1 MYNINIK
8 KNKGARTMNATT
20 VVGAEVKEKV
30 VKLLTKQLK
39 QQKKDVLYR
48 TGVHQVHHYKDKSVY
63 TDGRVCYHLPASL
76 TDKHIS
82 LNIFTPKEIEQGN
95 KPVDPESVSYP
106 ETDRLFYKEN
116 QLQDM
121 AKVDFDVLNTLK
133 ELKELKKMTVAQP
146 KLGKVVRVNQQTG
159 AFTQCNE
166 PKQDI
171 IDKRSKDYGILVQV
185 DFLINTLSIVK
196 EFGDK
201 EATFYLNKEN
211 PCRPIAI
218 HSNNVKG
225 MVAPIRYN

>member
-1 MYNINIK
+1 
-8 KNKGARTMNATT
+8 MNATPVLDRA
-20 VVGAEVKEKV
+20 VVGDKAKEKV

-39 QQKKDVLYR
+39 QQKKDVLCR
-48 TGVHQVHHYKDKSVY
+48 AGIHQVHHYEDKSVY
-63 TDGRVCYHLPASL
+63 TDGRVCFHLPASL

-82 LNIFTPKEIEQGN
+82 LNIFTPKEIKSGN
-95 KPVDPESVSYP
+95 KPVDPETISYP
-106 ETDRLFYKEN
+106 DTDRLFYKGN
-116 QLQDM
+116 QLKDM
-121 AKVDFDVLNTLK
+121 AKVELDVLKALK
-133 ELKELKKMTVAQP
+133 ELKELKKKTVEQP

-185 DFLINTLSIVK
+185 DFLINALSIVK

-201 EATFYLNKEN
+201 QVTFYLNKEN
-211 PCRPIAI
+211 PYRPIAI
-218 HSNNVKG
+218 YSDNVKS

>member
-1 MYNINIK
+1 
-8 KNKGARTMNATT
+8 MNATT
-20 VVGAEVKEKV
+20 VVGAKTKEKV
-30 VKLLTKQLK
+30 LKLLTKQLK
-39 QQKKDVLYR
+39 QQKKDVLCR
-48 TGVHQVHHYKDKSVY
+48 EGIHQVHHYKDKSVY
-63 TDGRVCYHLPASL
+63 TDGRVCFHLPASL

-95 KPVDPESVSYP
+95 KPVDPETVSYP
-106 ETDRLFYKEN
+106 DTDRLFYKGN
-116 QLQDM
+116 QLKDM
-121 AKVDFDVLNTLK
+121 AKVELDVLKTLK
-133 ELKELKKMTVAQP
+133 ELKKKTVEQA

-185 DFLINTLSIVK
+185 DFLINALSIVK

-201 EATFYLNKEN
+201 QVTFYLNKET
-211 PCRPIAI
+211 PYRPIAI
-218 HSNNVKG
+218 YSDNVKS

>member
-1 MYNINIK
+1 MS
-8 KNKGARTMNATT
+8 ATA
-20 VVGAEVKEKV
+20 VVGDKVKEKV
-30 VKLLTKQLK
+30 LKLLTKQLK

-48 TGVHQVHHYKDKSVY
+48 TEVHQVHHYEDKSVY
-63 TDGRVCYHLPASL
+63 TDGRVCFHLPASL

-82 LNIFTPKEIEQGN
+82 LNIFTPKEIKQGY
-95 KPVDPESVSYP
+95 KPVDPDTISYP
-106 ETDRLFYKEN
+106 ETDRLFYKEK

-121 AKVDFDVLNTLK
+121 AEVELDVLKTLK
-133 ELKELKKMTVAQP
+133 ELKELKKKTVEQP

-159 AFTQCNE
+159 AFTHCNE

-201 EATFYLNKEN
+201 QVAFYLNKEN
-211 PCRPIAI
+211 PYRPIAI
-218 HSNNVKG
+218 YSDNVKS
-225 MVAPIRYN
+225 MVAPIRYKN

>member
-1 MYNINIK
+1 
-8 KNKGARTMNATT
+8 MNATPVLDQA
-20 VVGAEVKEKV
+20 VVGAKVKEKV
-30 VKLLTKQLK
+30 LKLLTKQLK

-48 TGVHQVHHYKDKSVY
+48 TEVHQVHHYEDKSVY
-63 TDGRVCYHLPASL
+63 TDGRVCFHLPTSL

-82 LNIFTPKEIEQGN
+82 LNIFTPKEIKQGN
-95 KPVDPESVSYP
+95 KPVDPETISYP
-106 ETDRLFYKEN
+106 DTDRLFYKGN
-116 QLQDM
+116 QLKDM
-121 AKVDFDVLNTLK
+121 AKVELDVLKTLK
-133 ELKELKKMTVAQP
+133 ELKELKKKTVEQP

-185 DFLINTLSIVK
+185 DFLINALSIVK

-201 EATFYLNKEN
+201 QVTFYLNKEN
-211 PCRPIAI
+211 PYRPIAI
-218 HSNNVKG
+218 YSDNVKS

>member
-1 MYNINIK
+1 
-8 KNKGARTMNATT
+8 MNATA
-20 VVGAEVKEKV
+20 VVGDKTKEKV

-82 LNIFTPKEIEQGN
+82 LNIFTPKEIDQGK
-95 KPVDPESVSYP
+95 KPVDPETISYP
-106 ETDRLFYKEN
+106 ETDRLFYKGN

-121 AKVDFDVLNTLK
+121 AKVDLDVLNALK
-133 ELKELKKMTVAQP
+133 ELKELKKMTVTQP

-159 AFTQCNE
+159 TFTQCNE

-171 IDKRSKDYGILVQV
+171 IDRRSKDYGILVQV

>member
-1 MYNINIK
+1 
-8 KNKGARTMNATT
+8 MNATPVLDRA
-20 VVGAEVKEKV
+20 VVGAKAKEKV
-30 VKLLTKQLK
+30 LKLLTKQLK

-48 TGVHQVHHYKDKSVY
+48 EGIHQVHHYKDKSVY
-63 TDGRVCYHLPASL
+63 TDGRVCFHLPASL
-76 TDKHIS
+76 IDKHIS

-95 KPVDPESVSYP
+95 KPVDPETFSYP
-106 ETDRLFYKEN
+106 DTDRLFYKEK

-121 AKVDFDVLNTLK
+121 AKVELDVLKTLK
-133 ELKELKKMTVAQP
+133 ELKELKKKTVEQP

-171 IDKRSKDYGILVQV
+171 IDRRSKDYGILVQV
-185 DFLINTLSIVK
+185 DFLINALSIVK

-201 EATFYLNKEN
+201 QVTFYLNKET
-211 PCRPIAI
+211 PYRPIAI
-218 HSNNVKG
+218 YSDNVKS

>member
-1 MYNINIK
+1 
-8 KNKGARTMNATT
+8 MNATT
-20 VVGAEVKEKV
+20 VVGDKVKEKV
-30 VKLLTKQLK
+30 LKLLTKQLK
-39 QQKKDVLYR
+39 QQKKDVLCR

-82 LNIFTPKEIEQGN
+82 LNIFTPKEIEQGK
-95 KPVDPESVSYP
+95 KPVDPETISYP
-106 ETDRLFYKEN
+106 ETDRLFYQEK
-116 QLQDM
+116 QLKDM
-121 AKVDFDVLNTLK
+121 AKVDLDVLNTLK
-133 ELKELKKMTVAQP
+133 ELKELKKMTVTQP

-159 AFTQCNE
+159 TFTQCNE

-171 IDKRSKDYGILVQV
+171 VDRRSKDYGILVQV

-201 EATFYLNKEN
+201 EATFYLNQEN

-218 HSNNVKG
+218 HSDNVKG

>member
-1 MYNINIK
+1 
-8 KNKGARTMNATT
+8 MNATPVLDRA
-20 VVGAEVKEKV
+20 VVGDKAKEKV

-39 QQKKDVLYR
+39 QQKKDVLCR
-48 TGVHQVHHYKDKSVY
+48 AGIHQVHHYEDKSVY
-63 TDGRVCYHLPASL
+63 TDGRVCFHLPASL

-82 LNIFTPKEIEQGN
+82 LNIFTPKEIKQGN
-95 KPVDPESVSYP
+95 KPVDPKTISYP
-106 ETDRLFYKEN
+106 DTDRLFYKGN
-116 QLQDM
+116 QLKDM
-121 AKVDFDVLNTLK
+121 AKVELDVLKALK
-133 ELKELKKMTVAQP
+133 ELKELKKKTVEQP

-185 DFLINTLSIVK
+185 DFLINALSIVK

-201 EATFYLNKEN
+201 QVTFYLNKEN
-211 PCRPIAI
+211 PYRPIAI
-218 HSNNVKG
+218 YSDNVKS

>member
-1 MYNINIK
+1 
-8 KNKGARTMNATT
+8 MNATPVLDRA
-20 VVGAEVKEKV
+20 VVGDKAKEKV

-39 QQKKDVLYR
+39 QQKKDVLCR
-48 TGVHQVHHYKDKSVY
+48 AGIHQVHHYEDKSVY
-63 TDGRVCYHLPASL
+63 TDGRVCFHLPASL

-82 LNIFTPKEIEQGN
+82 LNIFTPKEIKQGN
-95 KPVDPESVSYP
+95 KPVDPETISYP
-106 ETDRLFYKEN
+106 DTDRLFYKGN
-116 QLQDM
+116 QLKDM
-121 AKVDFDVLNTLK
+121 AKVELDVLKALK
-133 ELKELKKMTVAQP
+133 ELKELKKKTVEQP

-185 DFLINTLSIVK
+185 DFLINALSIVK

-201 EATFYLNKEN
+201 QVTFYLNKEN
-211 PCRPIAI
+211 PYRPIAI
-218 HSNNVKG
+218 YSESVKS

>member
-1 MYNINIK
+1 
-8 KNKGARTMNATT
+8 MNATPVLDRA
-20 VVGAEVKEKV
+20 VVGDKVKEKV
-30 VKLLTKQLK
+30 LKLLTKQLK
-39 QQKKDVLYR
+39 QQKKDVLCR
-48 TGVHQVHHYKDKSVY
+48 EGVHQVHHYKDKSVY

-82 LNIFTPKEIEQGN
+82 LNIFTPKEIEQGK

-116 QLQDM
+116 QLKDM
-121 AKVDFDVLNTLK
+121 AKVDLDVLNTLKELK

-159 AFTQCNE
+159 TFTHCNE
-166 PKQDI
+166 PKRDI
-171 IDKRSKDYGILVQV
+171 VDRRSKDYGILVQV

-201 EATFYLNKEN
+201 QVTFYLNKEN
-211 PCRPIAI
+211 PYRPIAI
-218 HSNNVKG
+218 YSNNVKS

>member
-1 MYNINIK
+1 
-8 KNKGARTMNATT
+8 MNATT

-30 VKLLTKQLK
+30 LKLLTKQLK

-48 TGVHQVHHYKDKSVY
+48 TGIHQVHHYKDKSVY

-95 KPVDPESVSYP
+95 KPVDPETISYP

-121 AKVDFDVLNTLK
+121 AKVDLDVLNTLK
-133 ELKELKKMTVAQP
+133 ELKELKKMTVEQP

-159 AFTQCNE
+159 TFTQCNE

-171 IDKRSKDYGILVQV
+171 KDRRSKDYGILVQV

-218 HSNNVKG
+218 HSESVKG
-225 MVAPIRYN
+225 MVSPIRYT